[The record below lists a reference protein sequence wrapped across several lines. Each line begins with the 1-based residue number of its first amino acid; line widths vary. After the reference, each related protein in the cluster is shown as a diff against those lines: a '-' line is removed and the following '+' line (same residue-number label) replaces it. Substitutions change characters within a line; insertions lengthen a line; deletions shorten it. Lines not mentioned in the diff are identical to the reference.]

1 MHKGFKYLDISKGR
15 IYISRDVLFDES
27 VFPFA
32 ELHSNA
38 GAHYH
43 SEFLLLPMTTTGNN
57 VITNLINA
65 PTTIPLSVLST
76 VQMQTERPCD

>member
-1 MHKGFKYLDISKGR
+1 MHKGFKCLDISKGR

-38 GAHYH
+38 GARYN
-43 SEFLLLPMTTTGNN
+43 SEVLLLPTTATGNN
-57 VITNLINA
+57 VLTNSVNA
-65 PTTIPLSVLST
+65 PTSIPLYVVPSVQL
-76 VQMQTERPCD
+76 